1 MLAILGARAV
11 AAVHIKEG
19 PIMIDAKPALS
30 AISTLVLI
38 LMLAACQ
45 SISRLT
51 WDLPDGVKTVAVN
64 G

>member
-1 MLAILGARAV
+1 
-11 AAVHIKEG
+11 
-19 PIMIDAKPALS
+19 MIDARPALS

-45 SISRLT
+45 SVPRLK